1 MSGDGRNSK
10 EPTLPVETQ
19 SHSAHAT
26 VIEKAFLENHELVF
40 RTAFRITGN
49 ASDAEDVLQTLFLR
63 LVRREWIPDTQG
75 GWTAYLHR
83 AAVNISLDILRTRG
97 RQVSLGDL
105 DLVIGERGPDAERE
119 LSALDLR
126 KWLETA
132 LAELTP
138 TAAEMFIL
146 RHIEGYGN
154 REIAK
159 MLNTSQGVVAVTL
172 FRTRSRLRK

>member
-1 MSGDGRNSK
+1 M
-10 EPTLPVETQ
+10 PVETQ
-19 SHSAHAT
+19 APGSHAT
-26 VIEKAFLENHELVF
+26 EIEKAFLENHELVF

-63 LVRREWIPDTQG
+63 LVRREWVLDTQA

-83 AAVNISLDILRTRG
+83 AAVNISLDILRKRG

-105 DLVIGERGPDAERE
+105 ELVIGESGPDAERA

-126 KWLETA
+126 KWLEIA
-132 LAELTP
+132 LAELAP
-138 TAAEMFIL
+138 TAAQMFIL
-146 RHIEGYGN
+146 RHVEGYGN

-172 FRTRSRLRK
+172 FRTRSRLRKSIRKILGGS